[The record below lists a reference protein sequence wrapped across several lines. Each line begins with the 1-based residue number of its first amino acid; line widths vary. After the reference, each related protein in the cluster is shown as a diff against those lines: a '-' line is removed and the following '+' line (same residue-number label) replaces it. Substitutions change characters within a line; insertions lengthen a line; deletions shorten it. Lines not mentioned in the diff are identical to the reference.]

1 MVLSEREMIVDA
13 EAWLRNN
20 EVANGQISARRLR
33 SCLKIPALAAEEDLA
48 AECRALADEI
58 EAVSVR
64 ANEVA
69 SRLDAFERKWGRPE

>member
-1 MVLSEREMIVDA
+1 MILSEREMIVDA

-33 SCLKIPALAAEEDLA
+33 SCLKIPALAAE
-48 AECRALADEI
+48 CRALADEI
-58 EAVSVR
+58 EAVAVR

>member
-1 MVLSEREMIVDA
+1 MILSEREMIVDA

-33 SCLKIPALAAEEDLA
+33 SCLKIPALAAEEALA

-58 EAVSVR
+58 EAVSAR
-64 ANEVA
+64 AEDVFR
-69 SRLDAFERKWGRPE
+69 RLDAFYRKWGRTE

>member
-1 MVLSEREMIVDA
+1 MVLSEREMIADA

-48 AECRALADEI
+48 AGCRALADEI
-58 EAVSVR
+58 EAVSAR
-64 ANEVA
+64 AEDVFR
-69 SRLDAFERKWGRPE
+69 RLDAFYKKWGRPE

>member
-1 MVLSEREMIVDA
+1 MVLSEREMIADA

-48 AECRALADEI
+48 AGCRALADEI

-69 SRLDAFERKWGRPE
+69 SRLDAFYRKWGRPE